1 MFKRWSFIGTVITT
15 IFTFQ
20 LKDDD
25 KLMLLLEINKF
36 VPLCHQ
42 LQTIIKTPLQNQ
54 VFLKVKGTV
63 GCAGRHLRNVHTP
76 FFIRLA
82 SSLFL
87 QIKC

>member
-1 MFKRWSFIGTVITT
+1 MLKRWSFIGIVITA
-15 IFTFQ
+15 IFIFQ

-63 GCAGRHLRNVHTP
+63 GYAGRYLRNFHTP
-76 FFIRLA
+76 FL
-82 SSLFL
+82 LG
-87 QIKC
+87 

>member
-1 MFKRWSFIGTVITT
+1 MFKRWSFIRIVITA

-54 VFLKVKGTV
+54 VFLKADKGIIKV
-63 GCAGRHLRNVHTP
+63 SSMMAVLVQL
-76 FFIRLA
+76 LA
-82 SSLFL
+82 LCYKL
-87 QIKC
+87 LKKL